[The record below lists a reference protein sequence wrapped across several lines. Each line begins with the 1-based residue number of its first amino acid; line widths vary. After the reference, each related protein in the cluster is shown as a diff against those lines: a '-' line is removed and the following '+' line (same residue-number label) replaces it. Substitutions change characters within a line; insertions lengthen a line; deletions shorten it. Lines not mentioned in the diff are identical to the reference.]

1 MSNIIFFWIVDKNT
15 YKISIKEKNNHI
27 DIKNLYKLMVNNHK
41 LYLLLCLFLLIEA
54 KLINDNENTYALRL
68 MEQIKVYMSKILR
81 NFKNRILVLNELKTV
96 SKRYNKYIKK
106 ILLQNNYNSQELYYY
121 TNNINKVDVLRLFEI
136 LE

>member
-1 MSNIIFFWIVDKNT
+1 
-15 YKISIKEKNNHI
+15 
-27 DIKNLYKLMVNNHK
+27 MVNNHK

>member
-15 YKISIKEKNNHI
+15 YNISIKDKNNHI